1 MQGSPAPLDRLE
13 ARVEAL
19 LADRERLEA
28 ELTRLRAENAR
39 YGQERQELRTRL
51 DALIDQVDAAVLA
64 VPGA

>member
-1 MQGSPAPLDRLE
+1 MGEVAPALDRLE

-28 ELTRLRAENAR
+28 ELTQLREENAR
-39 YGQERQELRTRL
+39 YGRERQELRTRL

-64 VPGA
+64 VPSV